1 MENGLTKADPRMEPV
16 RIVIPGRF
24 QVGQRVLVHQS
35 RGLDLSGTVEGGI
48 AAIKVIP
55 HDCSD
60 PSLHWESRSGMVR
73 LSRCP
78 IIATRVGN
86 NPCHAEWPYTADSLT
101 PLDGPDWTEVSTFKA
116 GDKIRFAWPHDE
128 DFHRRVFH
136 HPLGKVL
143 DWTLEAAHI
152 EPGDWY
158 VSTLVPGYRTAGGL
172 DAPPSPFKQVVNERD
187 FFGAKKAIPGRVICL
202 PDGRTNSPLPL
213 LTPPPHQ

>member
-1 MENGLTKADPRMEPV
+1 MYSRAQYVVGIMENGLTKADPRMEPV

-60 PSLHWESRSGMVR
+60 PSLHWESRVLGWCDFH
-73 LSRCP
+73 RCP
-78 IIATRVGN
+78 IIATRVYN
-86 NPCHAEWPYTADSLT
+86 NPCHAEWPYGADSLT

-116 GDKIRFAWPHDE
+116 GDTIRFAWPHDV

-172 DAPPSPFKQVVNERD
+172 DAPPWPFKQVVNERD
-187 FFGAKKAIPGRVICL
+187 FIRPVLQQRVIYL
-202 PDGRTNSPLPL
+202 PDARAPED
-213 LTPPPHQ
+213 